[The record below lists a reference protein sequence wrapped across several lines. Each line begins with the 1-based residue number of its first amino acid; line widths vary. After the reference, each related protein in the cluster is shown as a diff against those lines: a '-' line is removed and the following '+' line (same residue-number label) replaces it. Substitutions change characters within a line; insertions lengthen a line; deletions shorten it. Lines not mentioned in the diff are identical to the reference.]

1 MRVMEK
7 SKTVVL
13 KLEDRGSNDLFAAC
27 PIDTYP
33 GPALGNLSYI
43 YIYICPALVNFSV
56 PRTLYLSCY

>member
-33 GPALGNLSYI
+33 GHALGNLTYI
-43 YIYICPALVNFSV
+43 YIYQLKHNNLLITFYS
-56 PRTLYLSCY
+56 

>member
-43 YIYICPALVNFSV
+43 YIY
-56 PRTLYLSCY
+56 LSCFSEFLSP